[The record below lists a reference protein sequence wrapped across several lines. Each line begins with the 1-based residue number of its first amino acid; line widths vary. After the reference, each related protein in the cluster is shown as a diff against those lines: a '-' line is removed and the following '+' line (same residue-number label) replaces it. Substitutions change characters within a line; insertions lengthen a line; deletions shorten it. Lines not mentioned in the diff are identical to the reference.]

1 MIVKVVLNVPLIHSF
16 NKMGLPAFYGA
27 ITATILGFLTSSI
40 IAMIVLKK
48 KYKFNFENTAKEI
61 LNILIAVII
70 MLLALI
76 GLKFVVPLST
86 PSRLISIGVVLLYSI
101 IGAIVYLFVLYKT
114 KSINNIF
121 GEEKVKSL
129 LNKKNKHK
137 NITKK
142 KDTKKRG

>member
-1 MIVKVVLNVPLIHSF
+1 
-16 NKMGLPAFYGA
+16 
-27 ITATILGFLTSSI
+27 
-40 IAMIVLKK
+40 
-48 KYKFNFENTAKEI
+48 
-61 LNILIAVII
+61 
-70 MLLALI
+70 MLLVLI
-76 GLKFVVPLST
+76 GLKFVVPTST
-86 PSRLISIGVVLLYSI
+86 TSRMISIGVVLLYSI

>member
-1 MIVKVVLNVPLIHSF
+1 MGKVKIAICGACLVIV
-16 NKMGLPAFYGA
+16 A
-27 ITATILGFLTSSI
+27 ILGYCYISE
-40 IAMIVLKK
+40 MQNEKYEYIVNSAISNLVDTVIE
-48 KYKFNFENTAKEI
+48 KYPDVREEEI
-61 LNILIAVII
+61 LNILIATIV
-70 MLLALI
+70 MLLVLI
-76 GLKFVVPLST
+76 GLKFVVPTST
-86 PSRLISIGVVLLYSI
+86 TSRMISIGVVLLYSI